1 MSANRLIHPVGP
13 GDHVSGPQDAPVT
26 LVEYGDFEC
35 VYSRIAHPVVKA
47 AKRQLGDML
56 RFAFRHFP
64 LSEIHP
70 HARLAAEAAEAAA
83 AQGRFWEMHDVLL
96 VYQNALKHDDLV
108 GYARALGLDVE
119 RVAREL
125 RAGTYAAR
133 VRQDF
138 RRGVTSDVSATPT
151 FFVNGARYDDS
162 WTDVQSFVR
171 ALRDAAS
178 LPLLSGPLNADASQ
192 NL

>member
-1 MSANRLIHPVGP
+1 VETTLIEPIGA
-13 GDHVSGPQDAPVT
+13 GDHVSGPVDAPVT

-35 VYSRIAHPVVKA
+35 VYCRIAHPVVKA
-47 AKRQLGDML
+47 CNRQLGSML

-64 LSEIHP
+64 ISEIHP
-70 HARLAAEAAEAAA
+70 HARLAAQAAEAAA

-96 VYQNALKHDDLV
+96 VYQHALKHEDLV
-108 GYARALGLDVE
+108 GYARALGLDVP

-133 VRQDF
+133 VSADF
-138 RRGVTSDVSATPT
+138 RSGLTSGVNATPT
-151 FFVNGARYDDS
+151 FFVNGARYDGS
-162 WTDVQSFVR
+162 WTDIQSFIR

-178 LPLLSGPLNADASQ
+178 LPLGAGPLDADAAQ
-192 NL
+192 TP